1 MGYAPRMAINY
12 YGPSDDVLLNS
23 TSQENTTSYKTY
35 VKVKEITIRER
46 IVSSG
51 FRAKIEGKG
60 DNAAT
65 ISKFQVK
72 INGVGTGNTVQIDA
86 DVDTALAAI
95 ATASGRINT
104 AVGLANAEFDK
115 CVAATTGPLD
125 LANIEFDKIS
135 ALLPCQ
141 IIIIK
146 SIQEKGIRCIYR
158 KILRQ

>member
-86 DVDTALAAI
+86 DVW
-95 ATASGRINT
+95 
-104 AVGLANAEFDK
+104 
-115 CVAATTGPLD
+115 LD
-125 LANIEFDKIS
+125 RDFPADLENIKFGDKIELYMQVFWRS
-135 ALLPCQ
+135 GDTTSCRNFRLC
-141 IIIIK
+141 
-146 SIQEKGIRCIYR
+146 GIRQPGEIT
-158 KILRQ
+158 LES